1 MGLGSTASAS
11 PSRGTPGD
19 IPGNQTRYERGTLD
33 GHQVFLVDIYYSL
46 NVRLDNGLLFFSSG
60 KWIFL
65 IFSFLHAEKCIHRPE
80 LGFFGSSSG
89 VHGWTADEGCQDK
102 L

>member
-1 MGLGSTASAS
+1 MGLGSTVSAE

-19 IPGNQTRYERGTLD
+19 IPGRQTRPC
-33 GHQVFLVDIYYSL
+33 IYCSL
-46 NVRLDNGLLFFSSG
+46 NVSLDNGLLFSSG
-60 KWIFL
+60 KWNFL